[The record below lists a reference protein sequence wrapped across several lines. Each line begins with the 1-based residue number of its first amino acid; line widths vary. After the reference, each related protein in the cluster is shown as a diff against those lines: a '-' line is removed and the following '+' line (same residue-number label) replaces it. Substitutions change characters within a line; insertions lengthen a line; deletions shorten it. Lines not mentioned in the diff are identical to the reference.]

1 MYRLFAIYAP
11 FSPCLNRVTES
22 SAILELFELHLL
34 TVPTFTSFLPRRP
47 WRGRDA
53 ALVCGVFI
61 VRAVASERP
70 MLDALWLL
78 ERERSLHLG
87 YPCVCRV
94 GAVLVR
100 L

>member
-22 SAILELFELHLL
+22 SAILELFELLTYCTYIHLISSA
-34 TVPTFTSFLPRRP
+34 PSPG
-47 WRGRDA
+47 GRDA